1 MLPLHDLNPTR
12 SATPITWAIIAIAA
26 AVFFLVQPRSGP
38 DAVEFLFEQATIP
51 CEISNLE
58 PLTVDEINTGQCDIA
73 TASPEVFPDKNVPL
87 SLLVAIFLH
96 GSVLHLVGNLWI
108 LFIFGNNIEEDF
120 GSLLYTAFYVAAGLA
135 ASIGHV
141 VIHLDDTTPVVGAS
155 GAIAGVMGAYL
166 VLHPKVRVVSII
178 PPLYFF
184 PFRVPAALYLV
195 VWFGLQFLLANQD
208 TNIAWEAHVIGFGV
222 GFVAA
227 FALRASGFVDR
238 RRQRLDARAA
248 ARRR

>member
-1 MLPLHDLNPTR
+1 MLPLRDLNPTR

-26 AVFFLVQPRSGP
+26 AVYFFVQPQGGGESV
-38 DAVEFLFEQATIP
+38 AFLFEQATIP
-51 CEISNLE
+51 CEVASLE
-58 PLTVDEINTGQCDIA
+58 PLTIDEIETGRCNA
-73 TASPEVFPDKNVPL
+73 ETTSPEVFPDKNVPL

-96 GSVLHLVGNLWI
+96 GGVLHLLGNLWI

-120 GSLLYTAFYVAAGLA
+120 GPLTYSVFYLVAGLA
-135 ASIGHV
+135 ASIGH
-141 VIHLDDTTPVVGAS
+141 IALHIDDTTPVVGAS

-166 VLHPKVRVVSII
+166 VLHPKARVVSIV
-178 PPLYFF
+178 PPLYFL

-208 TNIAWEAHVIGFGV
+208 TNIAWEAHVV
-222 GFVAA
+222 GFVVGLVVA

-238 RRQRLDARAA
+238 RRQRVDARAT
-248 ARRR
+248 RRGR